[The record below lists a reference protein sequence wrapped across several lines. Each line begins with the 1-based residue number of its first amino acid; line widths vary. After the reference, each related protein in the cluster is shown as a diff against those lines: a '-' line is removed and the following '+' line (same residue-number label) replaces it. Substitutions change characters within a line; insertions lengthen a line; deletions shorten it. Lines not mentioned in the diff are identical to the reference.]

1 MRAPALVA
9 LVAIACSGKEAPA
22 APEPPPSAPS
32 AEVGGEACA
41 DPVPAVVATVNGT
54 PVTRAELEAE
64 GAGSLLEARLKL
76 HQARK
81 AAVEGL
87 IIDRLVDAEIEARGI
102 SEEQLLAEEVE
113 AKIKPV
119 SDTEIEAFYT
129 ANQAQ
134 MQAPLEVMKPQIA
147 GYLEQQQAGELTRAF
162 LQSLEDKY
170 EVNRH
175 LEPLRLTVD
184 PEDSPSIGPADAPI
198 TIIEFSDFQ
207 CPYCTMAAET
217 VREVRAKYGDKVRVV
232 YRHFPLPMHR
242 QAGKASEASECAHDQ
257 GKFWEYH
264 DMLFADQRPWSQ
276 SDLLGYAKEL
286 KLDMAAFEPCL
297 MGGAKAGVVEDD
309 LADGRV
315 VGMSGTPGFYIN
327 GIVLSG
333 AQPLSAFD
341 EVISSELRR
350 LGLE

>member
-1 MRAPALVA
+1 MATLIQAATAVPIGT
-9 LVAIACSGKEAPA
+9 AIQPISD
-22 APEPPPSAPS
+22 
-32 AEVGGEACA
+32 A
-41 DPVPAVVATVNGT
+41 D
-54 PVTRAELEAE
+54 
-64 GAGSLLEARLKL
+64 
-76 HQARK
+76 
-81 AAVEGL
+81 
-87 IIDRLVDAEIEARGI
+87 
-102 SEEQLLAEEVE
+102 
-113 AKIKPV
+113 
-119 SDTEIEAFYT
+119 IEAFYE

-162 LQSLEDKY
+162 LTSLEDKY
-170 EVNRH
+170 EVTRF
-175 LEPLRLTVD
+175 LQPLRLDVAA
-184 PEDSPSIGPADAPI
+184 EDSPRIGPADAPI

-217 VREVRAKYGDKVRVV
+217 VREVRAKYGDKVSVV

-257 GKFWEYH
+257 GRFWDYH
-264 DMLFADQRPWSQ
+264 DALFADQRPWSEA
-276 SDLLGYAKEL
+276 DLMRYATDL
-286 KLDMAAFEPCL
+286 KLDMGAFETCL
-297 MGGAKAGVVEDD
+297 TSSAKASVVVDD
-309 LADGRV
+309 VADGRL

-350 LGLE
+350 LGLD